1 MSFNKLRFYKSNYNN
16 ILILVEEL
24 TIIVNIF
31 YKPNKTINLVRILD
45 NIYLIKEPKV
55 PVIHP

>member
-55 PVIHP
+55 PIIYP